1 MQYEHVTRHE
11 WERTALYLAVGM
23 LLIVTGAIF
32 LFAINRIVGAILW
45 FALIAVVLGLLVS
58 WHTKTYAYRCKKCGE
73 EFEISLVTNFVSP
86 QGVGKDGAWKY
97 LRCPRCDK
105 HECAEVLK
113 KVKP

>member
-1 MQYEHVTRHE
+1 MQYKHVTRHE
-11 WERTALYLAVGM
+11 WERSALYLAGGM

-32 LFAINRIVGAILW
+32 LFAINRIIGAILW
-45 FALIAVVLGLLVS
+45 FVLIAVVLVALVS

-73 EFEISLVTNFVSP
+73 EFEISRVTNFVSP

-105 HECAEVLK
+105 HERVKVLK